1 MPPFVVTLGTFG
13 IAQSIAT
20 VLTKGDSVT
29 SLPPY
34 YRWFNDGVFAGIPVP
49 IWATIAVFAL
59 TWFLLYRTK
68 FGRYVFAIGGNR
80 RALILSGTR
89 VNAYHIAVYVYAGL
103 LAGIASFIMT
113 ARMNAAHPTIGVGLE
128 FDAIAA
134 VILGGTSFEKGRGGI
149 VGTVIGALAV
159 GVLRNGLNLLGVGTE
174 WQVAIVG
181 VVIIVAVGL
190 DSTAE
195 AERMSVESAKFP
207 SRWTSLDSDQLF
219 VVVSRL
225 IALALLIAALSF
237 LSPHFLTWSNLIN
250 VLRQASLQFLM
261 SAGLTIVVL
270 TAGIDLSVGAVLG
283 LSACIS
289 ASLISNG
296 HVVLGIGSALLAG
309 TACGVVNGV
318 IVTIARIP
326 PFIATYGMLWIAF
339 GLGYVFMK
347 GEVIYGLPEGF
358 RFIGAGFVGFLP
370 VPVIVRGA
378 AARGPAFRAAQDRAR
393 PRHLCDRRQ
402 PGRRALSGMPVTRR
416 LITVYG
422 LSGFLAGFAALVVI
436 ARVNAADSGLGE
448 DLLLPAIAAVC
459 LGGTSLFG
467 GVGGITGTAVG
478 SLILALIVNG
488 MNLLGVQTFWQSG
501 VMGAIILISVLV
513 DQLGGPRLV
522 RQQ

>member
-1 MPPFVVTLGTFG
+1 M
-13 IAQSIAT
+13 
-20 VLTKGDSVT
+20 
-29 SLPPY
+29 
-34 YRWFNDGVFAGIPVP
+34 P

-181 VVIIVAVGL
+181 IVIIFAVGL

-195 AERMSVESAKFP
+195 AERMSVETAKFP

-225 IALALLIAALSF
+225 IALALLVVALSF
-237 LSPHFLTWSNLIN
+237 LSPHFLTWPNLIN
-250 VLRQASLQFLM
+250 VLRQASLQFMM

-270 TAGIDLSVGAVLG
+270 TAGIDLSVGAILG

-289 ASLISNG
+289 ASLISSG
-296 HVVLGIGSALLAG
+296 YVVLGIGSALLAG

-347 GEVIYGLPEGF
+347 GEVIYGLPDGF

-370 VPVIVRGA
+370 VPVIVAALLLVVLHFVLHKTVLGRSIYAIGGNPD
-378 AARGPAFRAAQDRAR
+378 AAR
-393 PRHLCDRRQ
+393 
-402 PGRRALSGMPVTRR
+402 LSGMPVTRR

-436 ARVNAADSGLGE
+436 ARVNAADFQPWRGPLVAGDRGGLPRRHVVVWRRRRHHRHRRGLAHPRAHRQRDE
-448 DLLLPAIAAVC
+448 FAWGADVLAKRRDGCDHSDFGAGRSTWRNAAGAPAVRLIRRASPPQRTARREHADRKKTLSWKQSRKRQWIAEH
-459 LGGTSLFG
+459 S
-467 GVGGITGTAVG
+467 
-478 SLILALIVNG
+478 
-488 MNLLGVQTFWQSG
+488 
-501 VMGAIILISVLV
+501 
-513 DQLGGPRLV
+513 
-522 RQQ
+522 